1 MMLNGPAARL
11 AYKGDTI
18 IVIAYAPMDDA
29 EAKGFQATVV
39 KVDANGLIP
48 LPIGIA
54 ADVRVGDPV
63 VVEGPREPV
72 VLLGALPDV

>member
-1 MMLNGPAARL
+1 MLNGPAARL

-39 KVDANGLIP
+39 KVDAKNRI
-48 LPIGIA
+48 
-54 ADVRVGDPV
+54 VQ
-63 VVEGPREPV
+63 
-72 VLLGALPDV
+72 VLKK